1 MTNRVYDSSFLTMR
15 KMQKATAGSFLSSAG
30 TAPNNFTW
38 GSRPLLGIKDA
49 SIMNAVKTGQMT
61 QYTRYPTCVGIS
73 AGCPCTA
80 LNASLNPF
88 NPAIPGPVSG
98 ITFTVGSIVVSW
110 TAPSSGMGPFRYM
123 VTPYLNGVAQPAITT
138 ADTTYRFTGLAD
150 WKPYTFTICAMNEQG
165 MGPVIPSSSY
175 FLAPPESLSLA
186 MSGSSMPVDPAPS
199 LTYIMNNGLDRIL
212 TYTATAGLGPTRS
225 ARVIYLWSAS
235 VVQAWNWMTSDARV
249 SGVHDGWNWD
259 ARVSPLSDSDS
270 IIWMICIV
278 DYVSSFFLPGVY
290 QSIYTCPMD
299 TVARVKAAANWDGWV
314 TVWSAWALDR
324 QSDGSVAATAQP
336 TDSANWNETI
346 IVDGVT
352 VSNIA
357 SFPQPQQWTRLT
369 INGKKQNYAT
379 YNWDSVRSTCL
390 TEENEMEIQNSV
402 SLSEDRNAEI
412 DAIIQLYLNLSDQQ
426 KSIAEFWAG
435 SNAGK
440 MAPPAMCAWLWK
452 EYIRSTIVSGTT
464 MMYSLLDLS
473 IHLFEGSRVT
483 WRLKKLYM
491 ESRPI
496 QEIRRRYT
504 GLPLTSWNGVIDGS
518 QWLPY
523 QNMNMVTP
531 PFADFP
537 SGHSH
542 FSKGF
547 ALTMNKWFGS
557 SIVKNQTTYDGT
569 PLFCPII
576 AVNQTA
582 AYGDFTVPVGAST
595 VEPGVAPSTAIPLS
609 YHTWDEMA
617 DQAGMSR
624 IYGGIHALSAHQG
637 SQTTA
642 VEVDGY
648 INATWNINAAPILAS
663 QGPPLDPDADAVDLA
678 DMLPA

>member
-1 MTNRVYDSSFLTMR
+1 
-15 KMQKATAGSFLSSAG
+15 MQKATAGSFLSSAG

-61 QYTRYPTCVGIS
+61 QYTRYPTCVAIS

-110 TAPSSGMGPFRYM
+110 SAPSTGVGPFRYV
-123 VTPYLNGVAQPAITT
+123 VTPYLNGVAQATITT
-138 ADTTYRFTGLAD
+138 SETSHRFTNLDD
-150 WKPYTFTICAMNEQG
+150 WQPYTFTVCAVNDQG
-165 MGPVIPSSSY
+165 MGPIVPSSSY
-175 FLAPPESLSLA
+175 FLAPPESLSLI
-186 MSGSSMPVDPAPS
+186 MSGSSVPTDPAPS
-199 LTYIMNNGLDRIL
+199 LTYLMNDGVSRIL
-212 TYTATAGLGPTRS
+212 TYTATAGLGPTRT
-225 ARVIYLWSAS
+225 ARVLYLWSAS
-235 VVQAWNWMTSDARV
+235 VVQAWNWITSDGRV

-259 ARVSPLSDSDS
+259 ARVSPLSDNDS
-270 IIWMICIV
+270 VVWMMCIL
-278 DYVSSFFLPGVY
+278 DYVTSFFIPGVY
-290 QSIYTCPMD
+290 QSIYSCPAD
-299 TVARVKAAANWDGWV
+299 AVARVKAAANWDGWAS
-314 TVWSAWALDR
+314 VWSAWALNR
-324 QSDGSVAATAQP
+324 QSDGSVAAAAQP

-346 IVDGVT
+346 VVDGVT
-352 VSNIA
+352 VSAIS

-379 YNWDSVRSTCL
+379 YNWDSVLSTCL
-390 TEENEMEIQNSV
+390 TEQNELEIQNSV

-412 DAIIQLYLNLSDQQ
+412 DAILQLYTNLSDEQ
-426 KSIAEFWAG
+426 KAIAEFWAG
-435 SNAGK
+435 SNAG
-440 MAPPAMCAWLWK
+440 MMSPPAMCAWLWK
-452 EYIRSTIVSGTT
+452 EYIRSNTVSGTT

-518 QWLPY
+518 QWTPY
-523 QNMNMVTP
+523 QNGNMVTP

-547 ALTMNKWFGS
+547 ALTMNKWFGPL
-557 SIVKNQTTYDGT
+557 IVKNQMTYDGT

-576 AVNQTA
+576 ATNQTA
-582 AYGDFTVPVGAST
+582 SYGDFTVPIGAST
-595 VEPGVAPSTAIPLS
+595 VEPGVAPLTAIPLS
-609 YHTWDEMA
+609 FRAWDEMA

-642 VEVDGY
+642 VEVDGF
-648 INATWNINAAPILAS
+648 INATWNINAAPIFAS
-663 QGPPLDPDADAVDLA
+663 YAPPIPDPEAVDLA
-678 DMLPA
+678 DVLPV